1 MFTFCLFIRPSTLSC
16 ILVSRLERMDTFVL
30 VQLWCTFLVVVFF
43 TYDVQST
50 VEELVRK
57 GGGRFQL
64 TLFSRRFILAR

>member
-1 MFTFCLFIRPSTLSC
+1 M
-16 ILVSRLERMDTFVL
+16 VTFVL
-30 VQLWCTFLVVVFF
+30 VELCCSFLVVVFF

-64 TLFSRRFILAR
+64 TLFSWRFILAR

>member
-1 MFTFCLFIRPSTLSC
+1 MHSDVQTR
-16 ILVSRLERMDTFVL
+16 TFVL
-30 VQLWCTFLVVVFF
+30 VELCCSFLVVVFF